1 MWNFNII
8 FYQAQ
13 ALSTFA
19 SSPKLLTSKSDN
31 KLHKELFSARLKRD
45 SDDFSKTK
53 SWFEDHGSFKA
64 EPQLIALKTGLT
76 DDSMVTDD
84 LVDQFFFF
92 SWCSWKKWGCRVNLS
107 FYHFVSGINQ
117 VVWRREMS
125 QRFPFVTSGVW
136 ELPLITITSEVEWFS
151 VWGVCVDFSSIGGL
165 CYSEWWV

>member
-31 KLHKELFSARLKRD
+31 KLHKELFSARIKRD
-45 SDDFSKTK
+45 SDDFSKIK

-64 EPQLIALKTGLT
+64 EPQLIALESGLT
-76 DDSMVTDD
+76 DDSMITDD

-92 SWCSWKKWGCRVNLS
+92 DWCSWKKWG
-107 FYHFVSGINQ
+107 
-117 VVWRREMS
+117 W
-125 QRFPFVTSGVW
+125 
-136 ELPLITITSEVEWFS
+136 
-151 VWGVCVDFSSIGGL
+151 
-165 CYSEWWV
+165 